1 MKKILFTPLSA
12 PTALTVSAGKKNNLR
27 YVDPYIGVCVP
38 FGTVQTGLQNIFK
51 GWGWYSGYN
60 YSDNVLSGFCT
71 PTSAAQAVPTWV
83 ISGSCPSLMLH
94 HDNFLSSVLRSGT
107 PTQHMFYAFETNKR

>member
-38 FGTVQTGLQNIFK
+38 FGTVQTGCLL
-51 GWGWYSGYN
+51 YT
-60 YSDNVLSGFCT
+60 SD
-71 PTSAAQAVPTWV
+71 AA
-83 ISGSCPSLMLH
+83 
-94 HDNFLSSVLRSGT
+94 DD
-107 PTQHMFYAFETNKR
+107 

>member
-60 YSDNVLSGFCT
+60 YSDNVLIGFLHT
-71 PTSAAQAVPTWV
+71 P
-83 ISGSCPSLMLH
+83 
-94 HDNFLSSVLRSGT
+94 LSSTGCTDLGDIRLMPFPDAPPCQFPVVGVAFGY

>member
-1 MKKILFTPLSA
+1 MKKIRFTPLSA

-60 YSDNVLSGFCT
+60 YSDNVLIGF
-71 PTSAAQAVPTWV
+71 
-83 ISGSCPSLMLH
+83 LH
-94 HDNFLSSVLRSGT
+94 THLSSTGCTDLGDIRLM
-107 PTQHMFYAFETNKR
+107 PFPDAPP

>member
-60 YSDNVLSGFCT
+60 YSDNVLI
-71 PTSAAQAVPTWV
+71 AQAVPTWV